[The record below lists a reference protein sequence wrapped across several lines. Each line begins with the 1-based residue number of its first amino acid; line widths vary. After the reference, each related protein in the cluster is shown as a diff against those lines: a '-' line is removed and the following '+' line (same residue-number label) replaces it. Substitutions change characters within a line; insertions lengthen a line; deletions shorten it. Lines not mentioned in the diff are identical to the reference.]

1 MKLRKKNKEEFKM
14 ENLLKDTV
22 IQLLGI
28 IIGGCLAVASAYA
41 GLLVARATQK
51 IKLEIE
57 KLNDETQKK
66 ILDDTLDRVDKLLQ
80 TNIIAMENTVKKDM
94 LASIADGKIEKA
106 ELKTLADN
114 VKNNVLKQLGDD
126 SVAVLNNSLGDVN
139 GYLEVKIEE
148 ILAQIKAQ

>member
-1 MKLRKKNKEEFKM
+1 M

-28 IIGGCLAVASAYA
+28 IIGGCLAVASAYC

-57 KLNDETQKK
+57 RLNDETQKR
-66 ILDDTLDRVDKLLQ
+66 ILNDTLDRVNSLLQ

-94 LASIADGKIEKA
+94 LVAIEDGKVEKA

-114 VKNNVLKQLGDD
+114 VKNNVLKQLGND
-126 SVAVLNNSLGDVN
+126 SLEVLNNSLGDVN

>member
-1 MKLRKKNKEEFKM
+1 M

-22 IQLLGI
+22 VQLLGV
-28 IIGGCLAVASAYA
+28 IIGGCLAIVTAYA
-41 GLLVARATQK
+41 GLLIARATQK

-57 KLNDETQKK
+57 NLNDETQKK
-66 ILDDTLDRVDKLLQ
+66 IFNDALDRVDSLLQ
-80 TNIIAMENTVKKDM
+80 TNIVAMENTVKKDM
-94 LASIADGKIEKA
+94 LDSIADGKIEKA
-106 ELKTLADN
+106 ELKTLANN

-126 SVAVLNNSLGDVN
+126 SLAVLNDSLGDVN

>member
-1 MKLRKKNKEEFKM
+1 M

-28 IIGGCLAVASAYA
+28 IIGGCLAIASAYA
-41 GLLVARATQK
+41 GLLIARVTQK

-57 KLNDETQKK
+57 RLNDETQKK
-66 ILDDTLDRVDKLLQ
+66 ILDDTLDRVNNLLQ

-94 LASIADGKIEKA
+94 LDAIADGKIEKV

-126 SVAVLNNSLGDVN
+126 SLAVLNDSLGDVN

>member
-1 MKLRKKNKEEFKM
+1 M

-22 IQLLGI
+22 VQLLGV
-28 IIGGCLAVASAYA
+28 IIGGCLAIATAYA
-41 GLLVARATQK
+41 GLLIARATKK
-51 IKLEIE
+51 IKLEKE

-66 ILDDTLDRVDKLLQ
+66 IFNDALDRVDSLLQ
-80 TNIIAMENTVKKDM
+80 TNIVAMENTVKKDM

-126 SVAVLNNSLGDVN
+126 SLAVLNDSLGDVN

>member
-1 MKLRKKNKEEFKM
+1 M

-22 IQLLGI
+22 IQLLGV
-28 IIGGCLAVASAYA
+28 IIGGCLAIATAYA
-41 GLLVARATQK
+41 GLLIARATQK

-66 ILDDTLDRVDKLLQ
+66 IFNDALNRVDSLLQ
-80 TNIIAMENTVKKDM
+80 TNIVAMENTVKKDI

-126 SVAVLNNSLGDVN
+126 SLEVLNNSLGDVN

>member
-1 MKLRKKNKEEFKM
+1 M

-22 IQLLGI
+22 VQLLGV
-28 IIGGCLAVASAYA
+28 IIGGCLAIVTAYA
-41 GLLVARATQK
+41 GLLIARATQK

-66 ILDDTLDRVDKLLQ
+66 IFNDALDRVDSLLQ
-80 TNIIAMENTVKKDM
+80 TNIVAMENTVKKDM

-126 SVAVLNNSLGDVN
+126 SLAVLNNSLGDVN

>member
-1 MKLRKKNKEEFKM
+1 M
-14 ENLLKDTV
+14 ENVLKDTV
-22 IQLLGI
+22 VQLLGV
-28 IIGGCLAVASAYA
+28 IIGGCLAIITAYA
-41 GLLVARATQK
+41 GLLIARATQK

-57 KLNDETQKK
+57 RLNDETQKR
-66 ILDDTLDRVDKLLQ
+66 ILNDTLDRVNNLLQ

-94 LASIADGKIEKA
+94 LVAIEDGKVEKA

-114 VKNNVLKQLGDD
+114 VKNNVLKQLGND
-126 SVAVLNNSLGDVN
+126 SLEVLNNSLGDVN

>member
-1 MKLRKKNKEEFKM
+1 M

-22 IQLLGI
+22 VQLLGV
-28 IIGGCLAVASAYA
+28 IIGGCLAIITAYA
-41 GLLVARATQK
+41 GLLIARATQK

-57 KLNDETQKK
+57 NLNDETQKK
-66 ILDDTLDRVDKLLQ
+66 IFNDALDKVDSLLQ
-80 TNIIAMENTVKKDM
+80 TNIVAMENTVKKDM

-126 SVAVLNNSLGDVN
+126 SLAVLNDSLGDVN

>member
-1 MKLRKKNKEEFKM
+1 M

-22 IQLLGI
+22 VQLLGV
-28 IIGGCLAVASAYA
+28 IIGGCLAIVTAYA
-41 GLLVARATQK
+41 GLLIARATQK

-57 KLNDETQKK
+57 RLNDETQKK
-66 ILDDTLDRVDKLLQ
+66 ILNDTLDRVDNLLQ

-94 LASIADGKIEKA
+94 LVAIEDGKVEKA

-114 VKNNVLKQLGDD
+114 VKNNVLKQLGND
-126 SVAVLNNSLGDVN
+126 SLEVLNNSVGDVN

>member
-1 MKLRKKNKEEFKM
+1 M

-22 IQLLGI
+22 VQLLGV
-28 IIGGCLAVASAYA
+28 IIGGCLAIATAYA
-41 GLLVARATQK
+41 GLLIARATQK

-66 ILDDTLDRVDKLLQ
+66 IFNDALDRVDSLLQ
-80 TNIIAMENTVKKDM
+80 TNIVAMENTVKKDM

-126 SVAVLNNSLGDVN
+126 SLAVLNNSLGDVN

-148 ILAQIKAQ
+148 ILAQIKEQ

>member
-1 MKLRKKNKEEFKM
+1 M

-22 IQLLGI
+22 VQLLGV
-28 IIGGCLAVASAYA
+28 IIGGCLAIITAYA
-41 GLLVARATQK
+41 GLLIARATQK

-57 KLNDETQKK
+57 NLNDETQKK
-66 ILDDTLDRVDKLLQ
+66 IFNDALDRVDSLLQ

-114 VKNNVLKQLGDD
+114 VKNNVLKQLGND
-126 SVAVLNNSLGDVN
+126 SLAVLNDSLGDVN

>member
-1 MKLRKKNKEEFKM
+1 M

-22 IQLLGI
+22 IQLLGV
-28 IIGGCLAVASAYA
+28 IIGGCLAIATAYA
-41 GLLVARATQK
+41 GLLIARATQK

-66 ILDDTLDRVDKLLQ
+66 IFNDALDKVDSLLQ
-80 TNIIAMENTVKKDM
+80 TNIVAMENTVKKDM

-106 ELKTLADN
+106 ELKTLANN

-126 SVAVLNNSLGDVN
+126 SLAVLNDSLGDVN

>member
-1 MKLRKKNKEEFKM
+1 M

-41 GLLVARATQK
+41 GLLIARVTKK

-57 KLNDETQKK
+57 RLNDETQKK
-66 ILDDTLDRVDKLLQ
+66 ILDDTLDRVNNLLQ

-94 LASIADGKIEKA
+94 LASIADGKIEKD

-114 VKNNVLKQLGDD
+114 VKNNVLKQLSED
-126 SVAVLNNSLGDVN
+126 SLAVLNDSLGDVN

>member
-1 MKLRKKNKEEFKM
+1 M

-28 IIGGCLAVASAYA
+28 IIGGCLAVASAYC

-57 KLNDETQKK
+57 RLNDETQKR
-66 ILDDTLDRVDKLLQ
+66 ILNDTLDRVNSLLQ
-80 TNIIAMENTVKKDM
+80 TNIIAMENTIKKDM
-94 LASIADGKIEKA
+94 LVAIEDGKIEKA

-114 VKNNVLKQLGDD
+114 VKNNVLKQLGND
-126 SVAVLNNSLGDVN
+126 SLEVLNNSLGDVN

>member
-1 MKLRKKNKEEFKM
+1 M

-22 IQLLGI
+22 IQLLGV
-28 IIGGCLAVASAYA
+28 IIGGCLAIATAYA
-41 GLLVARATQK
+41 GLLIARATQK

-66 ILDDTLDRVDKLLQ
+66 IFNDALDRVDSLLQ
-80 TNIIAMENTVKKDM
+80 TNIVAIENTVKKDM

-126 SVAVLNNSLGDVN
+126 SLAVLNDSLGDVN

>member
-1 MKLRKKNKEEFKM
+1 M

-22 IQLLGI
+22 VQLLGV
-28 IIGGCLAVASAYA
+28 IIGGCLAIATAYA
-41 GLLVARATQK
+41 GLLIARATQK

-66 ILDDTLDRVDKLLQ
+66 IFNDALNRVDSLLQ
-80 TNIIAMENTVKKDM
+80 TNIVAMENTVKKDM

-106 ELKTLADN
+106 ELKTLANN

-126 SVAVLNNSLGDVN
+126 SLEVLNNSLGDVN

>member
-1 MKLRKKNKEEFKM
+1 M

-22 IQLLGI
+22 IQLLGV
-28 IIGGCLAVASAYA
+28 IIGGCLAIATAYA
-41 GLLVARATQK
+41 GLLIARATQK

-57 KLNDETQKK
+57 NLNDETQKK
-66 ILDDTLDRVDKLLQ
+66 IFNDALDRVDSLLQ
-80 TNIIAMENTVKKDM
+80 TNIVAMENTVKKDM

-126 SVAVLNNSLGDVN
+126 SLAVLNNSLGDVN

>member
-1 MKLRKKNKEEFKM
+1 M

-28 IIGGCLAVASAYA
+28 IIGGCLAVASAY
-41 GLLVARATQK
+41 GSLLIARATQK

-66 ILDDTLDRVDKLLQ
+66 IFNDALDRVDSLLQ

-94 LASIADGKIEKA
+94 LASIADGKIEKD

-114 VKNNVLKQLGDD
+114 VKNNVLKQLSED
-126 SVAVLNNSLGDVN
+126 SLAVLNDSLGDVN

>member
-1 MKLRKKNKEEFKM
+1 M
-14 ENLLKDTV
+14 EILLKDTV

-66 ILDDTLDRVDKLLQ
+66 IFNDALDRVDSLLQ
-80 TNIIAMENTVKKDM
+80 TNIVAMENTVKKDM

-114 VKNNVLKQLGDD
+114 VKNNVLKQLGND
-126 SVAVLNNSLGDVN
+126 SLAVLNDSLGDVN

>member
-1 MKLRKKNKEEFKM
+1 M

-22 IQLLGI
+22 VQLLGV
-28 IIGGCLAVASAYA
+28 IIGGCLAIVTAYA
-41 GLLVARATQK
+41 GLLIARATQK

-57 KLNDETQKK
+57 NLNDETQKK
-66 ILDDTLDRVDKLLQ
+66 IFNDALDRVDSLLQ
-80 TNIIAMENTVKKDM
+80 TNIVAMENTVKKDM

-126 SVAVLNNSLGDVN
+126 SLEVLNNSLGDVN

>member
-1 MKLRKKNKEEFKM
+1 M

-22 IQLLGI
+22 VQLLGV
-28 IIGGCLAVASAYA
+28 IIGGCLAIATAYA
-41 GLLVARATQK
+41 GLLIARATQK

-66 ILDDTLDRVDKLLQ
+66 IFNDALDRVDSLLQ

-106 ELKTLADN
+106 ELKTLANN

-126 SVAVLNNSLGDVN
+126 SLEVLNNSLGDVN

>member
-1 MKLRKKNKEEFKM
+1 M

-22 IQLLGI
+22 VQLLGV
-28 IIGGCLAVASAYA
+28 IIGGRLAIATAYA
-41 GLLVARATQK
+41 GLLIARATQK

-66 ILDDTLDRVDKLLQ
+66 IFNDALDRVDSLLQ
-80 TNIIAMENTVKKDM
+80 TNIVAMENTVKKDM

-126 SVAVLNNSLGDVN
+126 SLAVLNNSLGDVN

>member
-1 MKLRKKNKEEFKM
+1 M

-28 IIGGCLAVASAYA
+28 IIGGCLAVASAY
-41 GLLVARATQK
+41 GSLLIARATQK

-57 KLNDETQKK
+57 RLNDEAQKK
-66 ILDDTLDRVDKLLQ
+66 ILNDTLDRVDSLLQ
-80 TNIIAMENTVKKDM
+80 TNIIAMENTVKKDI

-114 VKNNVLKQLGDD
+114 VKNNVLKQLSED
-126 SVAVLNNSLGDVN
+126 SLAVLNDSLGDVN

>member
-1 MKLRKKNKEEFKM
+1 M
-14 ENLLKDTV
+14 EILLKDTV
-22 IQLLGI
+22 IQLLGV
-28 IIGGCLAVASAYA
+28 IIGGCLAIATAYA
-41 GLLVARATQK
+41 GLLIARATQK

-66 ILDDTLDRVDKLLQ
+66 IFNDALDRVDSLLQ

-94 LASIADGKIEKA
+94 LATIADGKIEKA

-126 SVAVLNNSLGDVN
+126 SLAVLNNSLGDVN

>member
-1 MKLRKKNKEEFKM
+1 M
-14 ENLLKDTV
+14 ENLLKDTI

-28 IIGGCLAVASAYA
+28 IIGGGLAVASAYT

-57 KLNDETQKK
+57 RLNDETQKR
-66 ILDDTLDRVDKLLQ
+66 ILNDTLDRVDDLLQ

-94 LASIADGKIEKA
+94 LAAIEDGKVEKA
-106 ELKTLADN
+106 ELKTLANN
-114 VKNNVLKQLGDD
+114 VKNNVLKQLGND
-126 SVAVLNNSLGDVN
+126 SLEVLNNSLGDVN

-148 ILAQIKAQ
+148 ILAQIKTQ

>member
-1 MKLRKKNKEEFKM
+1 M

-22 IQLLGI
+22 VQLLGV
-28 IIGGCLAVASAYA
+28 IIGGCLAIVTAYA
-41 GLLVARATQK
+41 GLLIARATQK

-66 ILDDTLDRVDKLLQ
+66 IFNDALDRVDSLLQ

-106 ELKTLADN
+106 ELKTLANN
-114 VKNNVLKQLGDD
+114 VKNNVLKQLGND
-126 SVAVLNNSLGDVN
+126 SLEVLNNSLGDVN

>member
-1 MKLRKKNKEEFKM
+1 M

-22 IQLLGI
+22 VQLLGV
-28 IIGGCLAVASAYA
+28 IIGGCLAIATAYA
-41 GLLVARATQK
+41 GLLIARATQK

-57 KLNDETQKK
+57 NLNDETQKK
-66 ILDDTLDRVDKLLQ
+66 IFNDALDRVDSLLQ
-80 TNIIAMENTVKKDM
+80 TNIVAMENTVKKDM

-106 ELKTLADN
+106 ELKTLANN

-126 SVAVLNNSLGDVN
+126 SLGDVN

>member
-1 MKLRKKNKEEFKM
+1 M

-22 IQLLGI
+22 IQLLGV
-28 IIGGCLAVASAYA
+28 IIGGCLAIATAYA
-41 GLLVARATQK
+41 GLLIARATQK

-66 ILDDTLDRVDKLLQ
+66 IFNDALDRVDSLLQ
-80 TNIIAMENTVKKDM
+80 TNIVAMENTVKKDM

-126 SVAVLNNSLGDVN
+126 SLAVLNDSLGDVN

>member
-1 MKLRKKNKEEFKM
+1 M

-22 IQLLGI
+22 VQLLGV
-28 IIGGCLAVASAYA
+28 IIGGCLAIATAYA
-41 GLLVARATQK
+41 GLLIARATQK

-66 ILDDTLDRVDKLLQ
+66 IFNDALDRVDSLLQ
-80 TNIIAMENTVKKDM
+80 TNIVAMENTVKKDM

-114 VKNNVLKQLGDD
+114 VKNNVLKQLGAD
-126 SVAVLNNSLGDVN
+126 SLAVLNNSLGDVN

>member
-1 MKLRKKNKEEFKM
+1 M

-22 IQLLGI
+22 IQLLGV
-28 IIGGCLAVASAYA
+28 IIGGCLAIATAYA
-41 GLLVARATQK
+41 GLLIARATQK

-57 KLNDETQKK
+57 NLNDETQKK
-66 ILDDTLDRVDKLLQ
+66 IFNDALDRVDSLLQ

-94 LASIADGKIEKA
+94 LATIADGKIEKA

-126 SVAVLNNSLGDVN
+126 SLAVLNNSLGDVN

-148 ILAQIKAQ
+148 ILAQIKAQYLR

>member
-1 MKLRKKNKEEFKM
+1 M

-28 IIGGCLAVASAYA
+28 IIGGSLAVASAYA

-51 IKLEIE
+51 IKLEIT
-57 KLNDETQKK
+57 KLDDETQKK
-66 ILDDTLDRVDKLLQ
+66 ILNDTLDRVDALLQ

-94 LASIADGKIEKA
+94 LTAIADGKIEKS

-126 SVAVLNNSLGDVN
+126 SLAVLNNSLGDVN

>member
-1 MKLRKKNKEEFKM
+1 M

-22 IQLLGI
+22 VQLLGV
-28 IIGGCLAVASAYA
+28 IIGGCLAIVTAYA
-41 GLLVARATQK
+41 GLLIARATQK

-57 KLNDETQKK
+57 NLNDETQKK
-66 ILDDTLDRVDKLLQ
+66 IFNDALDRVDSLLQ

-126 SVAVLNNSLGDVN
+126 SLAVLNNSLGDVN

>member
-1 MKLRKKNKEEFKM
+1 M

-28 IIGGCLAVASAYA
+28 IIGGCLAVASAYG

-66 ILDDTLDRVDKLLQ
+66 IFNDALDRVDSLLQ
-80 TNIIAMENTVKKDM
+80 TNIVAMENTVKKDM

-106 ELKTLADN
+106 ELKTLANN

-126 SVAVLNNSLGDVN
+126 SLAVLNDSLGDVN